1 MSAPSQEPRPA
12 RIVMTTLLLTER
24 ISRQDRGAEGELVLY
39 GSSCSQLTQE
49 AEYVKKVP
57 GEAPEPRWNRS
68 PVATTLK
75 ETEEQLLLV
84 SRENQV
90 LKIKLEAT
98 REAGVQALRSASQKL
113 YENYQAR
120 SEQLKKSH
128 EDEKQQ
134 IQTHN
139 LQHEAKLQ
147 QSSQNSAR
155 LAESVRDR
163 CSRIAEMETRVRRM
177 QEEKQMLIEKKTSFE
192 KTLHQMMARNEDSKR
207 CRDVEQQIVTLRE
220 QICHL
225 QRLIQA
231 QQHGLRAVIQEAEE
245 LNKELKSQDKR
256 IEDLTEKLTALEA
269 QNKELKDRVEFWSG
283 KPKTMVSKGVW
294 TDAPRHLGVFGASP
308 YGMLA
313 RLRQQES

>member
-1 MSAPSQEPRPA
+1 
-12 RIVMTTLLLTER
+12 MTTLLLTEC

-57 GEAPEPRWNRS
+57 GEAPEPRCSRWNRS

-90 LKIKLEAT
+90 LKIK
-98 REAGVQALRSASQKL
+98 
-113 YENYQAR
+113 
-120 SEQLKKSH
+120 
-128 EDEKQQ
+128 
-134 IQTHN
+134 THN

-163 CSRIAEMETRVRRM
+163 CSRIAEMEMRVRRM
-177 QEEKQMLIEKKTSFE
+177 QEEKQTLIEKKTSFE

-294 TDAPRHLGVFGASP
+294 TDIVLDKASQALLSL
-308 YGMLA
+308 M
-313 RLRQQES
+313 RDIRQACKQAAFVLKCERSKT